1 MQNTQL
7 AAVIQQAPERA
18 CLQANKAYKL
28 VSPQMTSSDP
38 NADALV
44 QLCTAWQV
52 LCLARASSTDD
63 RLQERHRQAS
73 PDCNYGDEDASHQGY
88 CSASSSCSS
97 ADSLAETVGAHPTS
111 YRKHVLGDATTA
123 RSRALRP
130 TEYGGGDDLSFMVHD
145 LDEHD
150 ESSEMDSS
158 DCEEPE
164 AESWLANHG
173 DAEHYQRFERV
184 DLALPD
190 SMVEKSVEFGAHHDE
205 SERFWA
211 NTASNLEMLM
221 ALGLVQRYSLVVRS
235 GQRGELAEVEM
246 DTLLL
251 RGNHAHDVCGLRILA
266 DVDTMHAHCADCS
279 RCPTN
284 ETEDWDAWWGRALC
298 LAEYASFL
306 SAHASSAR
314 VPCDT
319 RHDKMQMDLDG
330 CDSGFDLAF
339 LAD

>member
-7 AAVIQQAPERA
+7 AAVIQLGPARA
-18 CLQANKAYKL
+18 CLQANKAHKL
-28 VSPQMTSSDP
+28 VSASVTSSDP
-38 NADALV
+38 NSDALV

-52 LCLARASSTDD
+52 LCLARASSADD
-63 RLQERHRQAS
+63 LLQERHQAS
-73 PDCNYGDEDASHQGY
+73 PDCDYGDRDASHQGY

-97 ADSLAETVGAHPTS
+97 AASLAETVGAQPTS
-111 YRKHVLGDATTA
+111 YRKHALGDANTA
-123 RSRALRP
+123 RCRALRP
-130 TEYGGGDDLSFMVHD
+130 TEYGGGDDLRFMVHD

-150 ESSEMDSS
+150 ESSDMDSS
-158 DCEEPE
+158 DCGEPE
-164 AESWLANHG
+164 AESWLANHC
-173 DAEHYQRFERV
+173 DAEHYQRFEHV
-184 DLALPD
+184 NLALLD
-190 SMVEKSVEFGAHHDE
+190 SMVEKSVEFGE
-205 SERFWA
+205 SKRFWA

-235 GQRGELAEVEM
+235 GQRGELVEVEI
-246 DTLLL
+246 DTSLL

-279 RCPTN
+279 RCPTH

-319 RHDKMQMDLDG
+319 HHDKMQMDLDG